1 MIKCPKCGYENP
13 DDKKQCIIC
22 DETLQQK
29 TEQENT
35 KEDMNRYDF
44 NPLNN
49 NTQEDTNSNQNPQY
63 NNNYQNLNN
72 QQQYNTENQNNYQ
85 YQNPGNQQY
94 NQYNYQYQ
102 NPGYQ
107 NQQQYNPQQRPPP
120 VDKYNPQQRPPPADN
135 KSKIIAFLLGFFIPG
150 TGYCYLDDWTTGI
163 IMFLCIVI
171 LSLLSWLIVP
181 GIAAVILWI
190 YSMYDVN
197 KKIDLYNNKK
207 P

>member
-72 QQQYNTENQNNYQ
+72 QQQYNTENQN
-85 YQNPGNQQY
+85 
-94 NQYNYQYQ
+94 NYQYQ

>member
-22 DETLQQK
+22 NETLQQK
-29 TEQENT
+29 TGQESMKREKVEENT
-35 KEDMNRYDF
+35 NEYDF
-44 NPLNN
+44 NPQNN
-49 NTQEDTNSNQNPQY
+49 KKDTNSNQNTQY

-72 QQQYNTENQNNYQ
+72 QQRYNTENQNNYQ

-120 VDKYNPQQRPPPADN
+120 ADN
-135 KSKIIAFLLGFFIPG
+135 KSKVIAFLLGFFIPG

-171 LSLLSWLIVP
+171 LSLLSGLIVP